1 MKKIFITSLLAM
13 FCANAFAQTGIGTTT
28 PDASA
33 KLDIFATNKGLLPPR
48 VTLTGIS
55 DDSTIPSPATGL
67 LVYNTGT
74 NIGLAAGYYF
84 WNGNA
89 WATIATAGGSGS
101 FAASFLRGSRTATQS
116 SIAVGGIVSFS
127 AVDNNSGQDI
137 SLNTTNG
144 KITLAPGNT
153 YRLIAAVPNFIGS
166 RPAFMW
172 YNETSSSYIGSATNA
187 YSPTDGASGVG
198 VFGGIAEVIITP
210 NVSTVLSFR
219 LLSSLSSGSVTVGGL
234 TDFSTTGSYPWF
246 EAEVISGNAPV
257 TGQSVD
263 YIQASLSAN
272 QTYTAVGNINFNTSS
287 GTGITITSGG
297 FNLKAN
303 KTYKLEAAIGGT
315 SGGYAYYG
323 WVDNSNNLLPGG
335 STGAV
340 MKAGQVFSDAPQDK
354 AVVYYT
360 PTVDTRVF
368 LRVYSLSG
376 TLAAYA
382 PSISVNYSSTWAN
395 IQQIGSSA
403 IVNPWILSGT
413 NTYNLSGNVGIGNT
427 APTTTLDVT
436 GTGKFSAS
444 LINAGNRTYFGKDG
458 SNMHWF
464 ATNEAIGEPNNLAY
478 GFESN
483 GTSIQ
488 THRWSTGGAEKLRL
502 TNTGKLGLGTIAP
515 STALHIE
522 NGNSMGS
529 GDPGD
534 NTVPSLYVFNNN
546 NTSSTANAIVAV
558 RTAGTSGGKPYISFD
573 AKTFA
578 GFSMGFNNP
587 TDQFIINTDWNFN
600 TSTASKNAI
609 IINETGQA
617 RVIIPSSAGN
627 YASDFP
633 GGWGGGLAAYDISCS
648 GLYYGSLVQRSDL
661 RLKNTINEFGADV
674 IEKYLRLRPITYY
687 WNQEMPRDTKMQYGL
702 IAQEVE
708 KLFPEMVLTASDSMQ
723 TKSVNYQALH
733 AISLKVIQSQQQE
746 IEVLKKK
753 QTEFE
758 ARLLK
763 LEAKLN

>member
-1 MKKIFITSLLAM
+1 MGYKKLFSILLLFTSVLTQ
-13 FCANAFAQTGIGTTT
+13 AQTGIGTTT
-28 PDASA
+28 PNASA
-33 KLDIFATNKGLLPPR
+33 KLDVYATNKGFLPPR
-48 VTLTGIS
+48 VTLTS
-55 DDSTIPSPATGL
+55 ATDATTIATPAEGL
-67 LVYNTGT
+67 LVYNVGSV
-74 NIGLAAGYYF
+74 GLQSGYYY
-84 WNGNA
+84 WNGGN
-89 WATIATAGGSGS
+89 WATIATATSAGNGVTAMDMVKLYSRSWSGAAGNIEHANGYS
-101 FAASFLRGSRTATQS
+101 FT
-116 SIAVGGIVSFS
+116 VPVSGRYLF
-127 AVDNNSGQDI
+127 D
-137 SLNTTNG
+137 
-144 KITLAPGNT
+144 
-153 YRLIAAVPNFIGS
+153 F
-166 RPAFMW
+166 
-172 YNETSSSYIGSATNA
+172 
-187 YSPTDGASGVG
+187 
-198 VFGGIAEVIITP
+198 
-210 NVSTVLSFR
+210 
-219 LLSSLSSGSVTVGGL
+219 SSGSWIGNNTFTMSFKVRQETTDLATDAHTSTSNNVHAEYNGKVEVNLQAGVTYNVYVTGG
-234 TDFSTTGSYPWF
+234 TPNTGDYNRVYYKLV
-246 EAEVISGNAPV
+246 AGNLPV
-257 TGQSVD
+257 TGQTVEYGIARYTGAD
-263 YIQASLSAN
+263 ASALSNGA
-272 QTYTAVGNINFNTSS
+272 TVAFDAIAAGNLNWGSNKFT
-287 GTGITITSGG
+287 
-297 FNLKAN
+297 LKAN
-303 KTYKLEAAIGGT
+303 KTYIIESSLAIFAATPSAGRFQIYDHTNSRSLANGLYMSHGGTGTNYPNANTPMKCIVTPLTDIQVGIKLEG
-315 SGGYAYYG
+315 YYG
-323 WVDNSNNLLPGG
+323 AAPGIIGNASTVSTFGSSNA
-335 STGAV
+335 S
-340 MKAGQVFSDAPQDK
+340 
-354 AVVYYT
+354 Y
-360 PTVDTRVF
+360 F
-368 LRVYSLSG
+368 L
-376 TLAAYA
+376 
-382 PSISVNYSSTWAN
+382 IE
-395 IQQIGSSA
+395 QIGSSA
-403 IVNPWILSGT
+403 IVNPWILSGNNSF
-413 NTYNLSGNVGIGNT
+413 NTTGNVGIGNS

-464 ATNEAIGEPNNLAY
+464 ATNDAIGEPNNLAY

-488 THRWSTGGAEKLRL
+488 THRWYTSGAEKLRL
-502 TNTGKLGLGTIAP
+502 TNTGKLGLGTLAP

-546 NTSSTANAIVAV
+546 NASSTANAIVAV

-733 AISLKVIQSQQQE
+733 AISLKVIQAQQQE
-746 IEVLKKK
+746 IEALKKK